1 MERFVPRLLGSA
13 GGGLRDLRHGP
24 LDLRFR
30 RDLALPLGV
39 LIVQLAGAALLAAH
53 HGLPHQPGVADW
65 VLLVVGPLSLAWRRV
80 YPVAVLW
87 VTFAATLSPA
97 ASRPAYLSLIV
108 AFFVAATGGHRRAA
122 WVVTA
127 AGFIASIW
135 LAPLAYGRSPAS
147 LEVALL
153 LLGWLA
159 VLVIAAEATRIARER
174 TAQKAVAARLET
186 RRRASE
192 ERLRMA
198 RELHDVIGH
207 NISLI
212 NLQASVGLD
221 LIEIRPDQARDALSA
236 IKVVSKEA
244 LSELRSLLE
253 SLRQAGDDAP
263 RSPAPGLAHLPEL
276 IEATRSSGL
285 SVTTEVQ
292 GIKRP
297 LPAAVDLAAYRIIQE
312 SVTNVTRHAG
322 PARVTIRLCYTSDSL
337 QVEILDDGRPLANR
351 SSGSG
356 SGTGIAGMR
365 ERALALGG
373 RLEAGRRT
381 GAGFAVTAELPIR
394 EPA

>member
-1 MERFVPRLLGSA
+1 
-13 GGGLRDLRHGP
+13 
-24 LDLRFR
+24 
-30 RDLALPLGV
+30 
-39 LIVQLAGAALLAAH
+39 
-53 HGLPHQPGVADW
+53 
-65 VLLVVGPLSLAWRRV
+65 
-80 YPVAVLW
+80 
-87 VTFAATLSPA
+87 
-97 ASRPAYLSLIV
+97 
-108 AFFVAATGGHRRAA
+108 
-122 WVVTA
+122 
-127 AGFIASIW
+127 
-135 LAPLAYGRSPAS
+135 
-147 LEVALL
+147 
-153 LLGWLA
+153 
-159 VLVIAAEATRIARER
+159 
-174 TAQKAVAARLET
+174 
-186 RRRASE
+186 
-192 ERLRMA
+192 MA

-236 IKVVSKEA
+236 IKMVSKEA

-263 RSPAPGLAHLPEL
+263 RSPAPGLGHLPEL

-337 QVEILDDGRPLANR
+337 QIEILDDGRPLANR
-351 SSGSG
+351 SSSSG